1 MSTLPASYTPVPP
14 ARLLAGTV
22 VVNTAI
28 AVVLAAFGSTSFLHN
43 LVFSQCIGLITY
55 GLIDIPRRR
64 LWPNGAPALLPMIGI
79 VFAAALIGWLVGSR
93 LAAWMLGVNYLPAE
107 HGPDAA
113 LGFFMLTAAAG
124 FAGTFYFWTR
134 ERIVATERG
143 ATEARLKL
151 LSAQIEPH
159 FLFNTLANLQAL
171 IAIDPPRAQ
180 AMLGHLDA
188 YLRAS
193 LAATRTETAT
203 LGDEFALLR
212 GYLEIIGMRMG
223 ERLSFALDLPEAL
236 AARRLP
242 PMLLQ
247 PLVENAIAHGL
258 EPKIDGGRVT
268 VSAQE
273 DADMLVLSVQD
284 TGLGLSPQATTS
296 GTGVGVTNVRE
307 RLAAT
312 WGPRASLTLD
322 DNPGGGAR
330 ATLRLPVLP

>member
-1 MSTLPASYTPVPP
+1 MSTLSAAYSPVPP
-14 ARLLAGTV
+14 LRLLAGTMV
-22 VVNTAI
+22 LNTVIAI
-28 AVVLAAFGSTSFLHN
+28 GLTAFGSASLAHN

-55 GLIDIPRRR
+55 ALIDIPRRR
-64 LWPNGAPALLPMIGI
+64 LWPTGAPALLPMIGI
-79 VFAAALIGWLVGSR
+79 VLAAALIGWQGGSR
-93 LAAWMLGVNYLPAE
+93 LAALMLGVHYPPTN

-113 LGFFMLTAAAG
+113 LGFFILTAAAG
-124 FAGTFYFWTR
+124 FGGTFYFWTR
-134 ERIVATERG
+134 ERIAATERG

-193 LAATRTETAT
+193 LAATRNDAAT

-212 GYLEIIGMRMG
+212 GYLEIIAMRMG
-223 ERLSFALDLPEAL
+223 DRLSFALELPQEL
-236 AARRLP
+236 AAYRLP

-247 PLVENAIAHGL
+247 PLVENAITHGL
-258 EPKIDGGRVT
+258 ESKIDGGRVT
-268 VSAQE
+268 VSAK
-273 DADMLVLSVQD
+273 ADTGMLVLTVAD
-284 TGLGLSPQATTS
+284 TGLGLVSQAATA
-296 GTGVGVTNVRE
+296 GTGLGLTNVRE

-312 WGPRASLTLD
+312 WGSRASLSLD

-330 ATLRLPVLP
+330 ATLRLPALP

>member
-1 MSTLPASYTPVPP
+1 V
-14 ARLLAGTV
+14 AGTA

-28 AVVLAAFGSTSFLHN
+28 AALLTAFGSTPFVHN

-64 LWPNGAPALLPMIGI
+64 LWPVGAPALLPMIGI
-79 VFAAALIGWLVGSR
+79 VLAAALIGWQGGSR
-93 LAAWMLGVNYLPAE
+93 LAAWILGVDYLPAK
-107 HGPDAA
+107 HGPEAA

-124 FAGTFYFWTR
+124 FGGTFYFWTR
-134 ERIVATERG
+134 ERLAATERG

-171 IAIDPPRAQ
+171 IAIDAPRAQ

-193 LAATRTETAT
+193 LAATRSEAAT

-212 GYLEIIGMRMG
+212 GYLAIIAMRMG
-223 ERLSFALDLPEAL
+223 ERLQFTLDLPEAL

-247 PLVENAIAHGL
+247 PLVENAITHGL

-268 VSAQE
+268 VRAEE
-273 DADMLVLSVQD
+273 DGGMLVLTVAD
-284 TGLGLSPQATTS
+284 TGLGLSPQAATA
-296 GTGVGVTNVRE
+296 GTGVGTGNVRE

-312 WGPRASLTLD
+312 WGPRASLTLG
-322 DNPGGGAR
+322 DNPGGGTR
-330 ATLRLPVLP
+330 ATLRLPALP

>member
-1 MSTLPASYTPVPP
+1 MSTLPTTYTAVPS
-14 ARLLAGTV
+14 ARLVAGTV
-22 VVNTAI
+22 ALNTVI
-28 AVVLAAFGSTSFLHN
+28 AATLTAFGSTPFLHN
-43 LVFSQCIGLITY
+43 LVFSQCIGLMTY
-55 GLIDIPRRR
+55 GMIDIPRRS
-64 LWPNGAPALLPMIGI
+64 LWPVGAPALLPMIGI
-79 VFAAALIGWLVGSR
+79 VFAAALIGWQGGSR
-93 LAAWMLGVNYLPAE
+93 LAAWMLGVNYLPTN

-124 FAGTFYFWTR
+124 FGGTFYFWTR
-134 ERIVATERG
+134 ERIAATERG

-193 LAATRTETAT
+193 LAATRTEAAT

-212 GYLEIIGMRMG
+212 GYLEIIAMRMG
-223 ERLSFALDLPEAL
+223 ARLAFELVLPEAL
-236 AARRLP
+236 APRRLP

-247 PLVENAIAHGL
+247 PLVENAITHGL

-268 VSAQE
+268 VRAQE
-273 DADMLVLSVQD
+273 DGGMLVLVVED
-284 TGLGLSPQATTS
+284 TGLGLSPQAATA
-296 GTGVGVTNVRE
+296 GTGVGVGNVRE

-312 WGPRASLTLD
+312 WGQRASLALD
-322 DNPGGGAR
+322 DNPGGGTR
-330 ATLRLPVLP
+330 ATLRLPALP